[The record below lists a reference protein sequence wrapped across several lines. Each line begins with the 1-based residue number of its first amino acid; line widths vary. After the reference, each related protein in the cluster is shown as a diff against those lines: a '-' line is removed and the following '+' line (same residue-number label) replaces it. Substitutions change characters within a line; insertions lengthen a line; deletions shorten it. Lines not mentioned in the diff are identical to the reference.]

1 MSAVARRI
9 RATPER
15 SSIDAWQFIVD
26 LIAPCSGQS
35 RDELL
40 AVSGIAASI
49 IATESPR
56 DAAIIIKGKGPR
68 VRIYC
73 LYDEDSVTGDQA
85 NEAALVTCPT
95 EAEWHLSLPVEKD
108 ELEWISDSL
117 AKKSSRIK
125 ARVKT
130 EDLKEESDEKK
141 SSSKGDPIVNLEAF
155 FKP

>member
-15 SSIDAWQFIVD
+15 SSFDAWQFIVD
-26 LIAPCSGQS
+26 LIAPSSGQS

-56 DAAIIIKGKGPR
+56 DAAIIVKGKGPR

-73 LYDEDSVTGDQA
+73 LYHEDSVTGDQA
-85 NEAALVTCPT
+85 NEAALTNCPT
-95 EAEWHLSLPVEKD
+95 EDEWLLSLPVEMD
-108 ELEWISDSL
+108 ELEWIADSL
-117 AKKSSRIK
+117 AKKSARIK

-141 SSSKGDPIVNLEAF
+141 SSSQGDPIVNLEAF